1 MAKTKE
7 KIKVFIMPQGVGK
20 FFNSKYTLKQ
30 VKDSFDY
37 VSALD
42 QINKQKGKK
51 HIVIEVRKD
60 KAVMIGELLQRKG
73 FDVEIYTYSY
83 LKKFLK

>member
-1 MAKTKE
+1 
-7 KIKVFIMPQGVGK
+7 MPRGVGQ

-42 QINKQKGKK
+42 QINKQAGKK
-51 HIVIEVRKD
+51 HIVIGIKKD

-73 FDVEIYTYSY
+73 YDVEIYTYSF

>member
-1 MAKTKE
+1 MKKSKE
-7 KIKVFIMPQGVGK
+7 KIKVFIMPRGVGQ

-42 QINKQKGKK
+42 QINKQAGKK
-51 HIVIEVRKD
+51 HIVIGIKKD

-73 FDVEIYTYSY
+73 YDVEIYTYSF